1 MFAFCFLNDS
11 DSDVYMITAVET
23 WLQEVNISPV
33 KSLPFS
39 EVMKFFDLSFVTKRV
54 PSGDRVILQW
64 NKFIGIS

>member
-1 MFAFCFLNDS
+1 
-11 DSDVYMITAVET
+11 MITAVET